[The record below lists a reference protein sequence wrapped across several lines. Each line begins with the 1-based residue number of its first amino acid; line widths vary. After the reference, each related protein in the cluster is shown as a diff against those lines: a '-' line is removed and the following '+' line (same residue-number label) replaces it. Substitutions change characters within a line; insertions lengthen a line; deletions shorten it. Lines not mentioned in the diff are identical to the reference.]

1 MIAHVVLFEPKPDVP
16 AEVTRAFFEA
26 LRTTVRAVPEMLR
39 AQVGRT
45 ADSGQETKHVGSQ
58 MTYSFLAIFEFENRG
73 GLERYLSSPSHDAVR
88 EMFWRYCQSTV
99 IADAE
104 MVDVDSGELFDWVE

>member
-16 AEVTRAFFEA
+16 PEVKRAFFEA
-26 LRTTVRAVPEMLR
+26 LQATVRAVPEVLR
-39 AQVGRT
+39 ARVGRT
-45 ADSGQETKHVGSQ
+45 AINGQTTQQIMGQ
-58 MTYSFLAIFEFENRG
+58 TTYSFLAIFEFENLA

-88 EMFWRYCQSTV
+88 DMFWRYCQSTV

-104 MVDVDSGELFDWVE
+104 MVDVDGGELLK